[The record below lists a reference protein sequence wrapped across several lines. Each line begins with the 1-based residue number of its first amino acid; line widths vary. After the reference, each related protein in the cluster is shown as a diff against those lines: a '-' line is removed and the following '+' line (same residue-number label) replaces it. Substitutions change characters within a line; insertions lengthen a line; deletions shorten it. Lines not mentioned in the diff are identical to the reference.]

1 MRPDRCVSGDAR
13 NGCRDDRGDRDELEC
28 TLHDLLLSSLQ
39 MRCREARSAHTHA
52 HREEYPCWGSRRP
65 IWILYGMGA
74 GQEFG
79 PALDFAPLP
88 PVIKRAA
95 TAAVGRF
102 SG

>member
-1 MRPDRCVSGDAR
+1 MLALACASLPASGVVRVVNPPRGAR
-13 NGCRDDRGDRDELEC
+13 IAYPIPALTYVIVPADSS
-28 TLHDLLLSSLQ
+28 HKSSL
-39 MRCREARSAHTHA
+39 
-52 HREEYPCWGSRRP
+52 RR
-65 IWILYGMGA
+65 WILYGMGA

>member
-1 MRPDRCVSGDAR
+1 
-13 NGCRDDRGDRDELEC
+13 
-28 TLHDLLLSSLQ
+28 
-39 MRCREARSAHTHA
+39 
-52 HREEYPCWGSRRP
+52 
-65 IWILYGMGA
+65 MGA

>member
-1 MRPDRCVSGDAR
+1 MLALGPDLRDRAGDSS
-13 NGCRDDRGDRDELEC
+13 
-28 TLHDLLLSSLQ
+28 HKSSL
-39 MRCREARSAHTHA
+39 
-52 HREEYPCWGSRRP
+52 RR
-65 IWILYGMGA
+65 WILYGMGA

>member
-1 MRPDRCVSGDAR
+1 MLGVAAAYLRSRLRRAGLVTTGQHRAR
-13 NGCRDDRGDRDELEC
+13 APLESC
-28 TLHDLLLSSLQ
+28 WRSALTYVIVPADSSHKSSL
-39 MRCREARSAHTHA
+39 
-52 HREEYPCWGSRRP
+52 RR
-65 IWILYGMGA
+65 WILYGMGA